1 MIAIRA
7 YLEVINHKV
16 TIQLPDDFNYKE
28 VEVVIMPKNNDVDFW
43 NEEEIKSIG
52 KLGLHSSSF
61 EHDDEDY
68 SKW

>member
-1 MIAIRA
+1 MIAIRT
-7 YLEVINHKV
+7 YLEVINHKL

-28 VEVVIMPKNNDVDFW
+28 VEVAIMPKNNDTGFW
-43 NEEEIKSIG
+43 TEEEMKSIG

-68 SKW
+68 STW